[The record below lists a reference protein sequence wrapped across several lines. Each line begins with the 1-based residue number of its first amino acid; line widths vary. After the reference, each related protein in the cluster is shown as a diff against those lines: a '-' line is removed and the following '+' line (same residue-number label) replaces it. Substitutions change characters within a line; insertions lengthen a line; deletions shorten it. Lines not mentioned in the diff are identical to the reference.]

1 MARCK
6 VKATDRKQSPKSH
19 LARGSGHPRV
29 GERGIA
35 MSSLGKVLLSV
46 LAGVVALLGLLMLA
60 IGTLARLCG
69 DEASSVCAQLGTALL
84 LGAALFGAAAYMVA

>member
-35 MSSLGKVLLSV
+35 M
-46 LAGVVALLGLLMLA
+46 GLLMLA